1 MRKASAAWGRAYE
14 AHHRGL
20 RPEAHELLGAGWLA
34 EDGKGGNVVEQP
46 VAVQSLAQRA
56 LGDVFEQLE
65 RVASTGRAKCRTS
78 ALYATSPVPANDQ
91 LKRHEAVELIK
102 LAENALDYAR
112 IHLDYLAR
120 LPELDEGRLPKG
132 ARVRVP
138 ADDEATTYEPAE
150 VVQDDGRNVLA
161 MPLSIAGGPGAV
173 PVWYD
178 RREVHRDPPAE
189 AVQ

>member
-1 MRKASAAWGRAYE
+1 MRKATRTWGRSYQ

-20 RPEAHELLGAGWLA
+20 RPEAHELLGARWLA

-46 VAVQSLAQRA
+46 VAMQSLAQRA

-65 RVASTGRAKCRTS
+65 RVASAGRAKCR
-78 ALYATSPVPANDQ
+78 AHAYAAAPVPASDQ
-91 LKRHEAVELIK
+91 IKRHEAVELIK

-120 LPELDEGRLPKG
+120 LPEAEGRLARG

-138 ADDEATTYEPAE
+138 ADDEATVYEPAE

-161 MPLSIAGGPGAV
+161 MPASIATVPGAV
-173 PVWYD
+173 PIWYD
-178 RREVHRDPPAE
+178 RREVHREPAE
-189 AVQ
+189 AAQ